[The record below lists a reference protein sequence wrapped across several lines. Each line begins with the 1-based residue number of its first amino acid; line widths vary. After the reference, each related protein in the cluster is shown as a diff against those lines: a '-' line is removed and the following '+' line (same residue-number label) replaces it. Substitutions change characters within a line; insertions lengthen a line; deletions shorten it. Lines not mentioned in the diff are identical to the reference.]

1 MATPNARSHPDGPK
15 PGQLQR
21 FHAEHADAS
30 RRWLYSARLSEHA
43 SAEVS
48 NAAAVPRLA
57 FSTPAVQQL
66 RQLSTAVDDAAFAV
80 DDAALAVDD
89 AALAIDD
96 AASTIDA
103 ARNQDAQLTAAITT
117 VSLLNADAVEVLV

>member
-1 MATPNARSHPDGPK
+1 VATPNARSHPDGPK

-43 SAEVS
+43 SVEVS
-48 NAAAVPRLA
+48 NAAAVPGPT

-66 RQLSTAVDDAAFAV
+66 HQLSTAVDDAT
-80 DDAALAVDD
+80 
-89 AALAIDD
+89 LAIDD
-96 AASTIDA
+96 AASAIDDAASAIDA
-103 ARNQDAQLTAAITT
+103 ARNQDAQLTATTT

>member
-43 SAEVS
+43 SVEVS
-48 NAAAVPRLA
+48 NAAAVPGPT

-66 RQLSTAVDDAAFAV
+66 HQLSTAVDDAT
-80 DDAALAVDD
+80 
-89 AALAIDD
+89 LAIDD
-96 AASTIDA
+96 AASAIDA
-103 ARNQDAQLTAAITT
+103 ARNQDAQLTATTT